1 MRQAFRETFRA
12 IFADKAVM
20 TLVFVSAILYSFLY
34 PQAYRG
40 EVAARIPVIAVDL
53 DHSAMSRAL
62 LIRANATRQV
72 EITAQAE
79 TPSAALAA
87 LKRQQASVIVVI
99 PDDFEKRILQ
109 GRQGSVRLFGNGA
122 YLLRS
127 STALAGVAAAFA
139 TVGVDAATSQAMA
152 QGAQAATPLTVSARP
167 LFNRSEGYASSSIPA
182 VAQIIVHQTLLMG
195 LIMLAATRR
204 ERLGRLAFRP
214 RALAGVAA
222 AFFLIGLV
230 NILYFEGFVFWFQ
243 GYPRAGTLPPLLGA
257 AALFS
262 AAIVAM
268 ALFLASFF
276 RVRERPVQLWI
287 ATSLPIF
294 FPAGIS
300 WPAEAMPAPLAWL
313 ALILP
318 TTPGINLMI
327 EVGQMGATLGE
338 AWRQVTN
345 LLGLILLYGA
355 LAVFRFRPGRPGPD
369 PSQIAREIGTAAL
382 LAERP

>member
-1 MRQAFRETFRA
+1 MRAAFRETLRA
-12 IFADKAVM
+12 ILADKAVM
-20 TLVFVSAILYSFLY
+20 TLVFISVILYSFLY

-40 EVAARIPVIAVDL
+40 EVAARIPVIVVDL

-72 EITAQAE
+72 EITAQADS
-79 TPSAALAA
+79 PAAALAA

-109 GRQGSVRLFGNGA
+109 GRQGVVRLFGNGA

-152 QGAQAATPLTVSARP
+152 QGAPAASPIAVASRP
-167 LFNRSEGYASSSIPA
+167 LFNLGEGYGSSSIPA
-182 VAQIIVHQTLLMG
+182 VAQIVVHQTLLMG
-195 LIMLAATRR
+195 LVMLAATRR

-214 RALAGVAA
+214 SALAGVAA
-222 AFFLIGLV
+222 AFLLIGLV
-230 NILYFEGFVFWFQ
+230 NILYFEGFAFWLQ
-243 GYPRAGTLPPLLGA
+243 GYPRAGTLASLLGA

-262 AAIVAM
+262 AAIVAL

-276 RVRERPVQLWI
+276 TVRERAVQLWI
-287 ATSLPIF
+287 STSLPIF
-294 FPAGIS
+294 FLAGIS
-300 WPAEAMPAPLAWL
+300 WPAEAMPRPLAWL
-313 ALILP
+313 ALLLP

-327 EVGQMGATLGE
+327 EVGQMGATLSE
-338 AWRQVTN
+338 TWRQVAN
-345 LLGLILLYGA
+345 LLVITVAYGA
-355 LAVFRFRPGRPGPD
+355 LAVIRLRPRPADETPD
-369 PSQIAREIGTAAL
+369 AGNAA
-382 LAERP
+382 AAI